1 MTTLYITRHGETLWN
16 TEGRM
21 QGWNDSPLTNL
32 GITQAEW
39 LRDRIKDTKIDAIY
53 SSPSGRAFNTA
64 KIVRGNRDIEIIK
77 HEGLREIGLDQWEG
91 LNQEEI
97 RTVDEEQHKNFWNA
111 PHLYVP
117 TTNGESFQEL
127 VDRVTPV
134 VKEIV
139 KNHENENVLVVT
151 HTVTLKAIMTALK
164 NQPIAN
170 IWQPPFIK
178 QTSLTVIEFDKE
190 DFNILMHGD
199 ASHHEYSYK
208 EYNE

>member
-1 MTTLYITRHGETLWN
+1 MTTLYITRHGETIWN

-21 QGWNDSPLTNL
+21 QGWNDSPLTDL

-39 LRDRIKDTKIDAIY
+39 LKERIKDVKIDAIY
-53 SSPSGRAFNTA
+53 SSPSNRAFNTA
-64 KIVRGNRDIEIIK
+64 KIVRGNRDIEIVK
-77 HEGLREIGLDQWEG
+77 HEGLREIGLGQWEG
-91 LNQEEI
+91 LNQAEI
-97 RTVDEEQHKNFWNA
+97 KADNEEQHYNFWNA
-111 PHLYVP
+111 PHLYIPVAK
-117 TTNGESFQEL
+117 GESFQDL

-134 VKEIV
+134 IKEIV
-139 KNHENENVLVVT
+139 GNHENENVLIVT
-151 HTVTLKAIMTALK
+151 HTVTLKAIMTVLN
-164 NQPIAN
+164 NQPIAD

-199 ASHHEYSYK
+199 ASHHEYSYR